1 MADRAEFEKE
11 ILANPNSSELW
22 VRFASSVMEKEGI
35 ENARQIMERA
45 LRVINFN
52 NESEKL
58 NLWNAYL
65 NLEYHFG

>member
-1 MADRAEFEKE
+1 
-11 ILANPNSSELW
+11 
-22 VRFASSVMEKEGI
+22 MESEGI

-52 NESEKL
+52 NEVEKL

-65 NLEYHFG
+65 NLEYHFGQEERLISIFKRGCQSCNPK